1 MGASFRNTGEI
12 TNLAG
17 CDFLTISPSLLKDLQ
32 GSSEDLPR
40 VLSEEKAGQA
50 EPISKVSFVDNE
62 PSFRWSLVNDP
73 MAQEKLNEGE
83 LALGCPTRSGCVRLM
98 VSLSMCR
105 HRQVRCRRRGAQVA
119 PQEQAPVNLRR
130 FRALCDL
137 GPGSRSPFPPFSRA
151 RTQRVVVVARFVD
164 RGPYAFVV
172 HKIESFATD
181 SKASVLA
188 AFVRNLPPTRVRGL
202 GEFS

>member
-32 GSSEDLPR
+32 GSSEELPR

-50 EPISKVSFVDNE
+50 EPIEKVSFVDNE

-83 LALGCPTRSGCVRLM
+83 LALVCPTRPGCVRLT
-98 VSLSMCR
+98 VFLSL
-105 HRQVRCRRRGAQVA
+105 
-119 PQEQAPVNLRR
+119 QASSSSLPTPRSS
-130 FRALCDL
+130 
-137 GPGSRSPFPPFSRA
+137 SRSSRTSSSKLAPFP
-151 RTQRVVVVARFVD
+151 RT
-164 RGPYAFVV
+164 
-172 HKIESFATD
+172 
-181 SKASVLA
+181 L
-188 AFVRNLPPTRVRGL
+188 
-202 GEFS
+202 

>member
-32 GSSEDLPR
+32 GSSEELPR

-50 EPISKVSFVDNE
+50 EPIEKVSFVDNE

-83 LALGCPTRSGCVRLM
+83 LGAWLSDSSWMCPTDGFPLTAGIVKFAADAEELK
-98 VSLSMCR
+98 SLLKNKL
-105 HRQVRCRRRGAQVA
+105 Q
-119 PQEQAPVNLRR
+119 
-130 FRALCDL
+130 
-137 GPGSRSPFPPFSRA
+137 
-151 RTQRVVVVARFVD
+151 
-164 RGPYAFVV
+164 
-172 HKIESFATD
+172 
-181 SKASVLA
+181 
-188 AFVRNLPPTRVRGL
+188 
-202 GEFS
+202 